1 MLRGWSVHSSEI
13 PRHWITYL
21 VHTAGIELVE
31 SIEDVKWLG
40 SCRLFFLDNN
50 LFFDSSLCSQL
61 VLFRA
66 FCGFETQHADKK
78 INVHA
83 IFWSFSPFITA
94 NAQAHGK
101 PIFCACHFIVF
112 WHWIIGYITICISL
126 PPVSSRHLRS
136 PGLYISNAHGWH
148 SSFHP
153 LHTTLGFVKIIL
165 SGHTWRANVKGFYM
179 FVLW

>member
-1 MLRGWSVHSSEI
+1 MLRGWSVRSSEI
-13 PRHWITYL
+13 SRRWITYL
-21 VHTAGIELVE
+21 VHPARIELVG

-40 SCRLFFLDNN
+40 SCWLFFLDNN

-66 FCGFETQHADKK
+66 FCSLESQHADKK

-94 NAQAHGK
+94 NAQALGE

-126 PPVSSRHLRS
+126 PVSSSYLRS
-136 PGLYISNAHGWH
+136 PELYISTADTHR
-148 SSFHP
+148 SIPF
-153 LHTTLGFVKIIL
+153 TLP
-165 SGHTWRANVKGFYM
+165 
-179 FVLW
+179 